1 MPKLKRQAALLV
13 AFCCVAA
20 FASAQGQKS
29 NQAVPVTE
37 RGHAVPATP
46 PPDRAYLQKIW
57 DAWSTLDPA
66 NAAPYYS
73 KDPQNVF
80 YDLTPMKYTGWA
92 AYEHGVKAVLAGFQS
107 LKFKLDDDTRVW
119 AQGDGALVT
128 ATWHADIVN
137 KSDGSAATLDGRW
150 TAILHHE
157 GGKWLIVHEHVSV
170 PMGAAPSSPG
180 VKRPPKK
187 Q

>member
-1 MPKLKRQAALLV
+1 MQKLKRQTALV
-13 AFCCVAA
+13 IAFCCVAA
-20 FASAQGQKS
+20 LAGAQGQK
-29 NQAVPVTE
+29 QAVPVAE

-92 AYEHGVKAVLAGFQS
+92 AYEQGVKAVLAGF
-107 LKFKLDDDTRVW
+107 
-119 AQGDGALVT
+119 
-128 ATWHADIVN
+128 
-137 KSDGSAATLDGRW
+137 
-150 TAILHHE
+150 
-157 GGKWLIVHEHVSV
+157 
-170 PMGAAPSSPG
+170 
-180 VKRPPKK
+180 
-187 Q
+187 